1 MQKNNP
7 STQCTINIVND
18 TTPVFVINNLGT
30 NTTASSVCTE
40 VMNTI
45 TLPSSQFILFS
56 EDELSYLHEKDIYFI
71 QNIDQFSIDTTYI
84 KRLLSQVQPHCRI
97 AKVIKLSDFIY
108 VHSIDPNV
116 SIINLFDIRKSFNI
130 DDSSFRNHLIY
141 FANVDENDLEDIL
154 ETHFESELDV
164 DEINALMYCYQEV
177 INEK

>member
-1 MQKNNP
+1 MQKNNS

-18 TTPVFVINNLGT
+18 TTPIFVINNLGP
-30 NTTASSVCTE
+30 NTTSSVCAK

-45 TLPSSQFILFS
+45 ILPSSHFILFS

-71 QNIDQFSIDTTYI
+71 QNIDQFSIDTTYTE
-84 KRLLSQVQPHCRI
+84 RLLSQVQPHCRI

-116 SIINLFDIRKSFNI
+116 GIVNLFDVRKSFNI

-141 FANVDENDLEDIL
+141 FANVDENDLEDIF
-154 ETHFESELDV
+154 ETHFQSGIDIA
-164 DEINALMYCYQEV
+164 EINAIISSYQGM
-177 INEK
+177 IDEK